1 MSNNKKLQYNTLASG
16 ANQIINVLYGLIV
29 PQMIIL
35 YYGSSVNGLQNSIS
49 NFLSIIAICDCGVST
64 VIQSALYE
72 PLAKNKPK
80 EINSILS
87 ASTKFFNVILW
98 ILIIYNVLLV
108 LIYPIVVHNEFD
120 FLYTSSLI
128 AAIGISSF
136 SQYYFGIVDNI
147 LLQADQKAYISEVI
161 QGVSLLLIIIVSVVE
176 IKLGMSIQVVK
187 LTTSLIF
194 LLRPVFLRLYVN
206 QHYSIDRKYHY
217 EHNPIE
223 QKWNGLAQHIA
234 AIVLNNTPVIV
245 LTFLATLQD
254 VSIYAV
260 YAMIVLGVKALFLS
274 LTNGIRPYIGE
285 LWAKQELEEL
295 NNVFDWSEWV
305 IHTTTVIIFGSVA
318 ILIVP
323 FVKVYTVDVHDA
335 NYIVP
340 LFAAFFTLAHAFHSL
355 RLPYNIMILACNHY
369 KQTQNNY
376 FIVAIINIVV
386 SIVGVLLWG
395 LIGVA
400 IGAFISLAY
409 QTIWMAK
416 YCSVNFIKRP
426 MRFFIKQSIVDILV
440 TSLAVTL
447 SLFVKFSNLTYSS
460 WLIYSIEILVLFV
473 LVSLFVNGVLYT
485 SKIRSLYKRCCFNRQ

>member
-1 MSNNKKLQYNTLASG
+1 MGSGNRLKYNTIASG
-16 ANQIINVLYGLIV
+16 VNQVLNVIYGLIV

-35 YYGSSVNGLQNSIS
+35 YYGSSINGLTNSIS

-72 PLAKNKPK
+72 PLAKNKAN
-80 EINSILS
+80 EINSIIS
-87 ASTKFFNVILW
+87 ESTRFFKVILW
-98 ILIIYNVLLV
+98 ILIVYNLLLV
-108 LIYPIVVHNEFD
+108 LVYPLVVNNDFD
-120 FLYTSSLI
+120 YLYTASLI
-128 AAIGISSF
+128 GAIGVSSF

-161 QGVSLLLIIIVSVVE
+161 QGISLVLIIIVSVVE
-176 IKLGMSIQVVK
+176 IKLGLSIQIVK

-194 LLRPVFLRLYVN
+194 LLRPLLLRLYVN
-206 QHYSIDRKYHY
+206 NHYALDRDFHY
-217 EHNPIE
+217 DHNPID

-234 AIVLNNTPVIV
+234 TIVLNNTPVIV

-254 VSIYAV
+254 VSIYTV

-285 LWAKQELEEL
+285 LWAKQKLDEL
-295 NNVFDWSEWV
+295 NHVFDWSEWV
-305 IHTTTVIIFGSVA
+305 IHSTTVIIFGSVA
-318 ILIVP
+318 LLIVP
-323 FVKVYTVDVHDA
+323 FVKVYTLDVHDA

-369 KQTQNNY
+369 KQVQNNY
-376 FIVAIINIVV
+376 IIAAIINIVV

-395 LIGVA
+395 VIGVA

-426 MRFFIKQSIVDILV
+426 MWFFVKQSIVDILV
-440 TSLAVTL
+440 TSITVAL
-447 SLFVKFSNLTYSS
+447 SLFVKFSHLTYLS
-460 WLIYSIEILVLFV
+460 WLVYAIEILVLFI
-473 LVSLFVNGVLYT
+473 LVSLLVNVWLYT
-485 SKIRSLYKRCCFNRQ
+485 SKIRSLYNRICFSPQ

>member
-1 MSNNKKLQYNTLASG
+1 MSSSKKLRYNTIASG

-29 PQMIIL
+29 PQLIII

-72 PLAKNKPK
+72 PLAKNKNK
-80 EINSILS
+80 DINCILS
-87 ASTKFFNVILW
+87 ASTKFFNIVLW
-98 ILIIYNVLLV
+98 ILIAYNVLLV
-108 LIYPIVVHNEFD
+108 FFYPIVVHNEFD
-120 FLYTSSLI
+120 YIYTASLI
-128 AAIGISSF
+128 AAIGVSSF

-147 LLQADQKAYISEVI
+147 LLQADQKAYVSEII
-161 QGVSLLLIIIVSVVE
+161 QGASLILIIIVSVIE
-176 IKLGMSIQVVK
+176 IKLGLSIQIVK
-187 LTTSLIF
+187 LSTSLIF
-194 LLRPVFLRLYVN
+194 LVRPLFLRLYVN
-206 QHYSIDRKYHY
+206 NHYSVERYIHY
-217 EHNPIE
+217 NHNPIE

-245 LTFLATLQD
+245 LTFFATLQD

-260 YAMIVLGVKALFLS
+260 YAMIVLGVKAIFLS

-285 LWAKQELEEL
+285 LWAKQELDEL
-295 NNVFDWSEWV
+295 NQVFDWTEWV
-305 IHTTTVIIFGSVA
+305 IHSATVIIFGSVA
-318 ILIVP
+318 LLIVP
-323 FVKVYTVDVHDA
+323 FVKVYTLGVHDA

-340 LFAAFFTLAHAFHSL
+340 IFAAFFTLAHASHSL

-376 FIVAIINIVV
+376 LFVAIINIVV

-409 QTIWMAK
+409 QTTWMAK
-416 YCSVNFIKRP
+416 YCSNNFIKRP
-426 MRFFIKQSIVDILV
+426 MRFFIKQTFIDIIVIAITVSLSSIIN
-440 TSLAVTL
+440 
-447 SLFVKFSNLTYSS
+447 FSNLTYSS
-460 WLIYSIEILVLFV
+460 WLVYALEILVLFV
-473 LVSLFVNGVLYT
+473 LISLMVNGVFYT
-485 SKIRSLYKRCCFNRQ
+485 SKIRSLYKRFCLIHH